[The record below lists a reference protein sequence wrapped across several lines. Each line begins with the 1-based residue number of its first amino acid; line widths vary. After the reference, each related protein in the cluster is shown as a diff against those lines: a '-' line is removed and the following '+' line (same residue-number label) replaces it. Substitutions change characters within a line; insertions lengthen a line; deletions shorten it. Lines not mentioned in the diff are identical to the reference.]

1 MRFLP
6 WITKVLRGSSIMLEV
21 CVCVCA
27 LELAYRP
34 GRVLSHGVVYFI
46 YVLFQ
51 GVP

>member
-1 MRFLP
+1 
-6 WITKVLRGSSIMLEV
+6 V